1 MFEDNTLF
9 YNGNQKLKKA
19 GVALTLN
26 VFQQQEFVR
35 CMLDP
40 LYFIKTYVMT
50 VSLDYGLVP
59 FALYP
64 YQEKMVSHM
73 SDNRFSIFMTSRQM
87 GKCLNPLSMVR
98 LRNKLTGKVHDTAI
112 GDFYSMQRT
121 NGAADFD
128 EEKIVEPNPYPCRSR
143 TLHLGLAEVC
153 DLWYADTGVG
163 K

>member
-35 CMLDP
+35 CMFDP

-87 GKCLNPLSMVR
+87 GKCVNPLSMVR
-98 LRNKLTGKVHDTAI
+98 LRNKLTGKVHDTTI

-121 NGAADFD
+121 NGVADFD

>member
-87 GKCLNPLSMVR
+87 GKCVNPLSMVR
-98 LRNKLTGKVHDTAI
+98 LRNKLTGKVHDTTI